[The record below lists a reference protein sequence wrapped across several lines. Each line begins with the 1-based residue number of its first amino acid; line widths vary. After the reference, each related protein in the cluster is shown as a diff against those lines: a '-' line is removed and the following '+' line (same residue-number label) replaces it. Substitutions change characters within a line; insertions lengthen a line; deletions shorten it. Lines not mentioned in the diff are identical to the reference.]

1 LLLVLLPVV
10 VCRIFPILYAIAKP
24 WLDPVTRA
32 KVIRRVSRRISRLS
46 ISLVCIRSALRLQ
59 IVVVKGDIKET
70 MLKDFDADQ
79 LPTGN
84 PPVILSLTIHVP

>member
-1 LLLVLLPVV
+1 MLLLLSA

-32 KVIRRVSRRISRLS
+32 KVIRRACAVWLTRRLTR
-46 ISLVCIRSALRLQ
+46 VRLQ

-79 LPTGN
+79 LPAGTRQLLVGSCRSRFAG
-84 PPVILSLTIHVP
+84 LA